1 MRRNKPISFDDLLKE
16 LQDQKSNQAEA
27 DQASLGVLF
36 NDSFMSRHSSCK
48 SIQEFLERGN
58 FQAWNREDLALIPE
72 ELLNRH
78 VARETEFADYQSMLN
93 AASAELSKS

>member
-16 LQDQKSNQAEA
+16 LQDQKGIPADAE
-27 DQASLGVLF
+27 QASLETLF
-36 NDSFMSRHSSCK
+36 NDSFMSQHSSCK
-48 SIQEFLERGN
+48 SFQEFLERGN

-78 VARETEFADYQSMLN
+78 VARETEFADWQSMLN
-93 AASAELSKS
+93 AANAELAKS